1 MSSHH
6 EEVGNPP
13 VAASRRWFNR
23 NVLAIGLP
31 SFLSDF
37 SHETDQ
43 EMDAKE
49 GYN

>member
-13 VAASRRWFNR
+13 VAASRRWSNR
-23 NVLAIGLP
+23 NVLAIGLT
-31 SFLSDF
+31 SFLNDF
-37 SHETDQ
+37 CH